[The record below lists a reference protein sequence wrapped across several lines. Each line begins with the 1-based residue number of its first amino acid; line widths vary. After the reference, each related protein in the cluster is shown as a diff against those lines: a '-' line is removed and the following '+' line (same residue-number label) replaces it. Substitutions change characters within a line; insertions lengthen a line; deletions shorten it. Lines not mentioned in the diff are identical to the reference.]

1 MADLLVAQ
9 LGNPVLRNKAN
20 RVTNLLDKNIQNL
33 IDDMLNIVVDKKGVG
48 IAAPQISQ
56 PFQIFIMASYPN
68 DRYPN
73 APKMRATAIINP
85 KIIWKSKETVK
96 DWEGCLSVPSIRGL
110 VSRHRSIKVKY
121 LTRDNQT
128 VETEYNDFLA
138 RIFQHEIDHLNG
150 IVFVDR
156 VDSTLDLIAESEWKT
171 QILGRTP

>member
-1 MADLLVAQ
+1 
-9 LGNPVLRNKAN
+9 
-20 RVTNLLDKNIQNL
+20 
-33 IDDMLNIVVDKKGVG
+33 
-48 IAAPQISQ
+48 
-56 PFQIFIMASYPN
+56 
-68 DRYPN
+68 
-73 APKMRATAIINP
+73 MRATAIINP

-96 DWEGCLSVPSIRGL
+96 DWEGCLSIPSIRGL

-171 QILGRTP
+171 RILGRTP